1 MIVKNVAMQAY
12 KNALDAQ
19 SSIENK
25 VNSTLK
31 AKEPEV
37 SFSDTLKG
45 SLTKV
50 NQMQSEKVNM
60 IEAFAT
66 GESQNVHELMITLQK
81 AGLAMNMTGAVRTKI
96 MSAYQEIMRMQF

>member
-19 SSIENK
+19 RAVEGK
-25 VNSTLK
+25 VSSTLK
-31 AKEPEV
+31 NKEPET
-37 SFSDTLKG
+37 SFSETLKG
-45 SLTKV
+45 SLVKV
-50 NQMQSEKVNM
+50 NEMQSEKVNM

-81 AGLAMNMTGAVRTKI
+81 AGLAMSMTGAVRTKV
-96 MSAYQEIMRMQF
+96 MSAYQELMRMQF